1 MLYFTSQELRKLRF
15 SVYRKTHMVYWRKFE
30 CPVKVPVVK
39 NGEVCLSRLLES
51 YWTPQ
56 FSEKKKKATFV
67 HLVIKCSSFVGFE
80 QVSTLDF
87 A

>member
-1 MLYFTSQELRKLRF
+1 M
-15 SVYRKTHMVYWRKFE
+15 YRKTHMVYWRKSE

-39 NGEVCLSRLLES
+39 NGEVCPSRLLES

-56 FSEKKKKATFV
+56 FSGKKATFV
-67 HLVIKCSSFVGFE
+67 HLVIKCASFVGFE
-80 QVSTLDF
+80 QVSTLDC